1 MEGLAA
7 FGAAFALV
15 ALLELGDKTQLLVI
29 SLAAKHP
36 PLPVAMGAFLGEAS
50 VTAIAV
56 TIGIAIASVV
66 DVFLLQLASG
76 AIFIVLGV
84 WNLRPKGAEE
94 AESVEVSRPFVNAA
108 GLAFLAE
115 LGDKTMLAVIALSG
129 ALQAPAS
136 VFLGA
141 SIALL
146 GMILVAIA
154 VGRVLRRF
162 LTARWL
168 QLVSAAT
175 FIVAG
180 VLVIAEALL
189 SG

>member
-56 TIGIAIASVV
+56 TIGIVIASVV

-84 WNLRPKGAEE
+84 WNLRLREAEETEGAEI
-94 AESVEVSRPFVNAA
+94 ARPFVNAA